1 MGGFTIEK
9 LPDGREGGTRAPWGA
24 PKGLSALDLYSM
36 GMIGP
41 DEVPET
47 FFISGAVPD
56 GKGGLT
62 GGDKVPVRIAD
73 VIAANGPQNP
83 PAKDAMHHFKFQIY
97 LLYEDGREPNPAK
110 LTQARGIEAMVIKY
124 FEKATSGRMTVAP
137 PPGL

>member
-9 LPDGREGGTRAPWGA
+9 LPDGRENGTRAPWGA

-41 DEVPET
+41 DEVPDS

-62 GGDKVPVRIAD
+62 GGDKIPVRIAD
-73 VIAANGPQNP
+73 VIAVNGPQNP
-83 PAKDAMHHFKFQIY
+83 PAREARHHFKFQIY
-97 LLYEDGREPNPAK
+97 LIYEDGREPDPRSSPK
-110 LTQARGIEAMVIKY
+110 R
-124 FEKATSGRMTVAP
+124 ATLR
-137 PPGL
+137 